1 MDSKYYA
8 IQIAER
14 ALTCTM
20 RWTLKIHKFSF
31 PHLFYVVFG
40 VSVTYEIEMKRQR
53 DGQHKLE
60 EAMERQETEQQREE
74 QIKNQQQWLIKQ
86 LK

>member
-1 MDSKYYA
+1 
-8 IQIAER
+8 
-14 ALTCTM
+14 
-20 RWTLKIHKFSF
+20 
-31 PHLFYVVFG
+31 VVFG